1 MKNLDK
7 DTLKELA
14 LAVLQLILL
23 GFVAYFV
30 TKGYQNSLPLS
41 DLLLIFTPA
50 LLGGI
55 YMKMSER
62 TDISSK
68 EGFKKAKYRFRV
80 AVGFVTLGYLFL
92 ALSLFVSKKE
102 VEVIPLETRQVDAT
116 VVNIVKDTVLLSNN
130 GSFEGV
136 KDVTNVSDLNIG
148 DKVTTISHE
157 DKVIHFKSWT
167 GYTTDI
173 KEKTTT
179 LKGN

>member
-14 LAVLQLILL
+14 LAILQLILL
-23 GFVAYFV
+23 GFVVYFV

-41 DLLLIFTPA
+41 DLLPIFISA
-50 LLGGI
+50 IFGGI

-62 TDISSK
+62 TDIATK
-68 EGFKKAKYRFRV
+68 EGLKKSKYRFR
-80 AVGFVTLGYLFL
+80 ASVGFVFLGYLFL
-92 ALSLFVSKKE
+92 ALALFVSKKE
-102 VEVIPLETRQVDAT
+102 VEVTPLETRQVDAT
-116 VVNIVKDTVLLSNN
+116 VVNIVKDTVLLSSN

-157 DKVIHFKSWT
+157 DKVTHFKSWT
-167 GYTTDI
+167 GYTIDI